1 MVLTVATLKKEA
13 ARIWF
18 NEREKWRVEKFQSK
32 SANSPFIGEELYG
45 KVKYT
50 ICRGQI
56 VYTDEEEKNES

>member
-1 MVLTVATLKKEA
+1 MIPAGLYGLDCGYIKKGGSA
-13 ARIWF
+13 DLVIF

-50 ICRGQI
+50 ICDGKI
-56 VYTDEEEKNES
+56 IEL